1 MLRNGLASGNVFGI
15 SIVLYLSMILQ
26 DLTHVV
32 DQADA
37 WSEQLAPGFVTIGEP
52 RSGAR
57 VGVNSLVG
65 IPGGV
70 PLSASCLCR
79 CSRNR

>member
-15 SIVLYLSMILQ
+15 SIASYLSMILQ

-37 WSEQLAPGFVTIGEP
+37 WSEQNQRDLTASSLQHADRLYPEDEDLA
-52 RSGAR
+52 
-57 VGVNSLVG
+57 
-65 IPGGV
+65 
-70 PLSASCLCR
+70 
-79 CSRNR
+79 